1 MKGKAVLSVLLML
14 MATILM
20 IGCGGGGGGS
30 NPASSNLVGNATVSG
45 AVYDLN
51 NKPVNGASVRMVL
64 ASNALLDAVTKN
76 NGLASARAAV
86 AFRLSAG
93 AQTEFNGLTDAAGK
107 YTFTGVPEG
116 DYTLSAVTPNG
127 AQIITNLSVRASSVP
142 APDMVLKPLGTISG
156 QVTLNGAG
164 VAGAVVYAKG
174 TSFAAITDASGNY
187 KISGV
192 PASTTVTLCVQSS
205 EGTANEQKVT
215 ITDFKTL
222 SVTAGT
228 FVLTPVTTSAC
239 KLDVTLTAAN
249 NSINLNKCVVFAVC
263 TDGTTYLA
271 PCRTTGSTNTC
282 SFKITHAGSY
292 NLFPAYYDNDII
304 ALTSNPA
311 TDKADVTDSNIKGA
325 ATVTKT
331 FNLTAT
337 TSAFAN
343 ITAKI
348 SSAASGD
355 YKAVLLAYNGNDY
368 KKSVSAG
375 NSFTFDNLAANDYAM
390 IVYNDTSLF
399 IRERIA
405 VADGDKLDLGEINPV
420 VVTPTISNASNGTI
434 NFTPGNLKNA
444 VDLTSVTDT
453 EVVMVKYAPLV
464 HNKDNDTFVSLYEY
478 DAGIKTVSFDA
489 SVAQAKTLYT
499 DGCSTCSTGNNVPCM
514 EVAVIYKGNSEK
526 PVFKTTFE
534 NASAS
539 LDDNWKTVALSGLS
553 QSSNIV
559 YFKTINFDGTIN
571 YLVVTL
577 DTAYL
582 FDAAGALKS
591 KKTLPEQLTSNGNI
605 CFVESDGTNPNM
617 LVALYFVPSPDANTP
632 SGIKITGSDISLGTI
647 EGFDKSYLGSGV
659 WPADGEFTVYSPN
672 KIHAIYE
679 LDSSGTSSQ
688 KVLNVFCACDRCY
701 ANAKLNPSDFAE
713 ISFSKQ
719 ALNTGSDNISVVA
732 SYTSFAYIE
741 SGDYKYCDFYFLG
754 CDQIANTIVF
764 GKQAMGYAPFY
775 NTVTRNIVDMG
786 LITTTLENLPI
797 CGGYKLYALKN
808 RSDFPFSLT
817 TSFNGNLNQALI
829 NDSRSNNT
837 LGLFD
842 DYNYLYGDSKITTS
856 GVKNNYNELYCIE
869 RSSNGQFLTGYDYSG
884 EVIQRIR
891 INQVMNSNG
900 YLEDSLG
907 FVTVSGIPQYHLI
920 CADDSGNRNP
930 QVMIIN
936 R

>member
-64 ASNALLDAVTKN
+64 ASNALLDAMTKN

-116 DYTLSAVTPNG
+116 DYTLSAVTPDG
-127 AQIITNLSVRASSVP
+127 AQIITNLAVRASAVP

-228 FVLTPVTTSAC
+228 FVLTHVTTSAC

-311 TDKADVTDSNIKGA
+311 TDKADITDSNIKGA

-337 TSAFAN
+337 TSVFAN
-343 ITAKI
+343 LTTKI

-355 YKAVLLAYNGNDY
+355 YKAVLISSNGNEH
-368 KKSVSAG
+368 KKNVSAG
-375 NSFTFDNLAANDYAM
+375 NSFTFDNLAADTY
-390 IVYNDTSLF
+390 ILVVYNDTKLYVCDN
-399 IRERIA
+399 IT
-405 VADGDKLDLGEINPV
+405 VADGDKKEISEITPV
-420 VVTPTISNASNGTI
+420 DVTPTITTGNGTVS
-434 NFTPGNLKNA
+434 FNA
-444 VDLTSVTDT
+444 QNIKKAVNITESEIVKVDY
-453 EVVMVKYAPLV
+453 MPLA
-464 HNKDNDTFVSLYEY
+464 HNKDNDTFAFLYKY
-478 DAGIKTVSFDA
+478 DSGSKVINFSAAEANTE
-489 SVAQAKTLYT
+489 TLNT
-499 DGCSTCSTGNNVPCM
+499 DECSTGDYTPCIKVNV
-514 EVAVIYKGNSEK
+514 YRKEK
-526 PVFKTTFE
+526 PVFTAKFE

-539 LDDNWKTVALSGLS
+539 LGSKLWKTVALSGLS

-582 FDAAGALKS
+582 FDAAGTE
-591 KKTLPEQLTSNGNI
+591 KKPSMALPERLTSNGNV

-617 LVALYFVPSPDANTP
+617 LIVQYCAAPETLNDPAGVNFAAAVISANTIEDFSSP
-632 SGIKITGSDISLGTI
+632 VTFRDTDTHKDI
-647 EGFDKSYLGSGV
+647 
-659 WPADGEFTVYSPN
+659 YSPN
-672 KIHAIYE
+672 KLHAMYVEDPTGGSGRSLRVISVCDRLSLKLYFSAE
-679 LDSSGTSSQ
+679 RFGYQSGLVERDWASGYGVDAVASCSSITYNQIGYYDLFFLSYDDSEGEFGFCKASFGDKAPNNAVIKTKLGYWTTSS
-688 KVLNVFCACDRCY
+688 
-701 ANAKLNPSDFAE
+701 
-713 ISFSKQ
+713 
-719 ALNTGSDNISVVA
+719 NISRL
-732 SYTSFAYIE
+732 
-741 SGDYKYCDFYFLG
+741 YCD
-754 CDQIANTIVF
+754 V
-764 GKQAMGYAPFY
+764 
-775 NTVTRNIVDMG
+775 
-786 LITTTLENLPI
+786 
-797 CGGYKLYALKN
+797 YKVYGIKY
-808 RSDFPFSLT
+808 RSDFPFI
-817 TSFNGNLNQALI
+817 TSSCINGESNQALI
-829 NDSRSNNT
+829 YAADSKENVSYI
-837 LGLFD
+837 FD
-842 DYNYLYGDSKITTS
+842 DYNNLHGDTKITTS
-856 GVKNNYNELYCIE
+856 AVKDNSGYYGCIE
-869 RSSNGQFLTGYDYSG
+869 RNTKGEFLKIVDFNSNEELQK
-884 EVIQRIR
+884 VK
-891 INQVMNSNG
+891 INQIFNSNS

-907 FVTVSGIPQYHLI
+907 FVTVSGIPQYHLL
-920 CADDSGNRNP
+920 CADDNRNA
-930 QVMIIN
+930 QIMIIN